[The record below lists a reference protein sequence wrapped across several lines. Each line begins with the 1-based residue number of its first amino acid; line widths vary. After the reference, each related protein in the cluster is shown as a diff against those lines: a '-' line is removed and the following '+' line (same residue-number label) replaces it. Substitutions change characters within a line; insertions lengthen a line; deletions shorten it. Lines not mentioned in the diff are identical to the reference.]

1 MHTKGTTD
9 VLQGLDRKLDEEVIC
24 WNQRKQTEGDIC
36 HGWLWNQSEGLQ
48 VLKAKGEKKTQLIVA
63 G

>member
-24 WNQRKQTEGDIC
+24 WNQRKQTEGDIFHC
-36 HGWLWNQSEGLQ
+36 WLWNQSEGLQ
-48 VLKAKGEKKTQLIVA
+48 VLKAKGGKKTQLIVA